1 QDDDGS
7 RTTVDYDQADAQT
20 WSYVRYDYDALNRLD
35 YIQVGYDDGSSVLI
49 DYDQAKTGDWSHI
62 DYTYGS
68 QGALVSTLVH
78 WDDGTDSFSTGPA
91 TASTASGGS

>member
-1 QDDDGS
+1 
-7 RTTVDYDQADAQT
+7 
-20 WSYVRYDYDALNRLD
+20 
-35 YIQVGYDDGSSVLI
+35 VLI

-91 TASTASGGS
+91 TASTASGGSSRQIQLVQAMAGFGGGNGAVLNAAPVSADTSQQSFLTTPHA